1 MLLGID
7 FPPGNAH
14 DKNITMVCR
23 GEKQMSLSVEEQVEC
38 LLDMEDRDLLSA
50 KAAENS
56 TSPEWKD
63 FVTDLYDR
71 IVQGRFEKSDIEFS
85 PPINRVEHYKL
96 KKKPDRLEYVFIEKT
111 GAAC

>member
-7 FPPGNAH
+7 FPPGNAY

-23 GEKQMSLSVEEQVEC
+23 GEKQMNLSVEEQVEC

-63 FVTDLYDR
+63 FVTDL
-71 IVQGRFEKSDIEFS
+71 VQGRFEKSDIEFIPRS
-85 PPINRVEHYKL
+85 TR
-96 KKKPDRLEYVFIEKT
+96 
-111 GAAC
+111 